1 MFLRDS
7 RRSRKVS
14 IITAVIY
21 PLFLA
26 SLSIGLRIHE
36 SDFAQNGTNNGNP
49 IPLVAE
55 PIPLAKRHAARIH
68 VSSPDDHLVTDPLPL
83 TKDGKQLTIRHW
95 AGHLQASGDGH
106 KYFFYWLFEPET
118 VDDQTPLLIWLN
130 GGPGCSS
137 MDGLFLENGPIQ
149 WTLVNGS
156 NLMLQQNPYSWHNA
170 PAYTLYIDQPVG
182 TGLSFTTNRDY
193 PTSDE
198 GVNND
203 FYYFLTSFFDLHADK
218 FVEDESVYRPVF
230 FAGESYAGHYIPS
243 MMNFILK
250 QNTKN
255 KELSIP
261 LSGAAI
267 GNGWIDPFHQYT
279 AAEAAYG
286 HGLLGVAQVNALAI
300 SEKKCQNQL
309 NQGIYRSRICLGL
322 QDEVVDNSFGSNA
335 PFHVSRYDVRVSERK
350 GSPRSFPKG
359 RKAIECYL
367 GGIPIPEWESG
378 EMDCQV
384 HHPVLETLHATAAQS
399 AYHTYVECA
408 YPPHFALAHQDGK
421 GVVDDIVEVLQHPS
435 KPRLLFFNG
444 VQDLV
449 CNHVGNEKALENL
462 PWAGRTQWIEAPR
475 YAWISSHHNGKPAG
489 FMKEF
494 QNLLFLKVLDAG
506 HMVPMDQPDISLEM
520 MSIFMRGGSFSDNL
534 QDIRSSRVVPPA
546 SCPVCATCPA
556 KEDCPTICP
565 HDETGESR
573 DCSAKVAHAK
583 QNVMDNNEKR
593 GSWGTSDMW
602 GVPMVALLFVLVGA
616 VTWWRQKRE
625 GRKLVAIKH
634 VEEMPQSWYHDE
646 TPQEEE
652 DGEKHGN
659 GII

>member
-1 MFLRDS
+1 MFLRDG
-7 RRSRKVS
+7 RRPRKVS
-14 IITAVIY
+14 IAFIY

-26 SLSIGLRIHE
+26 SLSKGLRIHE
-36 SDFAQNGTNNGNP
+36 SNFAQNGTNGD
-49 IPLVAE
+49 
-55 PIPLAKRHAARIH
+55 PIPLAERHAAVID

-83 TKDGKQLTIRHW
+83 MKDGSQFTTRHW
-95 AGHLQASGDGH
+95 AGHLPASGDGH

-118 VDDQTPLLIWLN
+118 VDDGTPLLIWLN

-137 MDGLFLENGPIQ
+137 MEGLFLENGPIQ

-182 TGLSFTTNRDY
+182 TGLSFTTNRGY
-193 PTSDE
+193 PTNDE
-198 GVNND
+198 KVNVD
-203 FYYFLTSFFDLHADK
+203 FYYFLTSFFDLHAEK
-218 FVEDESVYRPVF
+218 FVEDDSVNRPVF
-230 FAGESYAGHYIPS
+230 FSGESHAGHYIPS

-255 KELSIP
+255 KELTIP

-267 GNGWIDPFHQYT
+267 GNGWIDPIYQYA

-286 HGLLGVAQVNALAI
+286 HGLLGLAQVDALAI
-300 SEKKCQNQL
+300 SEKKCQDLL
-309 NQGIYRSRICLGL
+309 NQGNYRSDICLGL
-322 QDEVVDNSFGSNA
+322 LDEIVDKSFGLIA
-335 PFHVSRYDVRVSERK
+335 PFHVSQYDVRVSERK

-359 RKAIECYL
+359 HRAIECYL
-367 GGIPIPEWESG
+367 GGIQIPKWESG
-378 EMDCQV
+378 DMDCQV
-384 HHPVLETLHATAAQS
+384 HQPVLETLHATAAQN
-399 AYHTYVECA
+399 AYHVYKECA
-408 YPPHFALAHQDGK
+408 KPPYSALAHQDGK

-475 YAWISSHHNGKPAG
+475 YAWISSHDKGKPAG

-506 HMVPMDQPDISLEM
+506 HMVPMDQPDKSLEM
-520 MSIFMRGGSFSDNL
+520 MAIFMRGASFSDSL
-534 QDIRSSRVVPPA
+534 QDISSSSVAPPV

-556 KEDCPTICP
+556 QEDCPTICP

-573 DCSAKVAHAK
+573 DCSAEVARAK
-583 QNVMDNNEKR
+583 QNVTDNYEKPGTR
-593 GSWGTSDMW
+593 GTSGIW
-602 GVPMVALLFVLVGA
+602 AVPMVALLFVLGA
-616 VTWWRQKRE
+616 VIWWRQKRE
-625 GRKLVAIKH
+625 GRELVTPTIEH
-634 VEEMPQSWYHDE
+634 VEDIAQSQYHDE
-646 TPQEEE
+646 PSQEE
-652 DGEKHGN
+652 DGEKDGN